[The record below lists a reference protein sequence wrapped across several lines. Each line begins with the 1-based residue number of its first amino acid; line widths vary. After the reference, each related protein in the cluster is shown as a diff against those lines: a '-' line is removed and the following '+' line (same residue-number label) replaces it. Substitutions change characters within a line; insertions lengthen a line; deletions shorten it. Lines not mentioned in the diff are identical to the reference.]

1 MKKRDSILYATM
13 FGLLMVFL
21 FAFMLQERLH
31 LFEMKPLEGFT
42 KKTEVPK
49 LTMENYQ
56 SGVYQ
61 AKLEGHL
68 SETFGF
74 REPVIRVYNQYLWWC
89 YRKTYC
95 HFIVPGKKG
104 YLFYSEA
111 INDYYG
117 LESLKMYRTY
127 DRAKEWARKNVL
139 MMDKLRQVLKDY
151 GVEFLCFMGP
161 NKTQLY
167 PECLPYHAPA
177 PADAINTAAYYDSL
191 MNVISFP
198 HIEMTQWYKAM
209 KDTASFQLIPKRD
222 THWRYA
228 AAYGFDSLFCYM
240 NSLNDFGIP
249 DIHVNGMI
257 ELDTNYRENDEKTLN
272 LIFPIPNDSPKYRPD
287 VTVDNGEG
295 YHKPK
300 VLFVGDSF
308 IWDLETYLPWKEIMD
323 DVEIWFYNE
332 SAFVGFEKEYHPVKD
347 INRLRSILNADYV
360 VWYSTGSQWCRCSYD
375 FVEDALLQLCVTDSL
390 FDAQIPWVMDSLRR
404 DSSFC
409 KDHYQWQYSEHR
421 EDSLRKHAV
430 KTLKDNPL
438 LIPGLDGPDKPVI
451 RNTEAIRLAQ
461 QANRI
466 AADKQWLTS
475 LRVAASQADRPLDE
489 VLDEEAENV
498 VLGRALL
505 RDAVQVDTAAVVQME
520 VEKLINHW
528 RNDPQMMQF
537 LENKAKENGKTFE
550 EVLEGDAKWVV
561 NQRLQKGE
569 LF

>member
-1 MKKRDSILYATM
+1 MKKRDSILYASL

-21 FAFMLQERLH
+21 FAFMAQERLH
-31 LFEMKPLEGFT
+31 LFKTTPLEGFI
-42 KKTEVPK
+42 KNTEVPK
-49 LTMENYQ
+49 LTLENYQ
-56 SGVYQ
+56 SGQYQ
-61 AKLEGHL
+61 AKLESHL
-68 SETFGF
+68 GETFGF
-74 REPVIRVYNQYLWWC
+74 REPVIRTYNQYLWWC

-167 PECLPYHAPA
+167 PEYLPYHAPA
-177 PADAINTAAYYDSL
+177 PAGAINTAAYYDSL
-191 MNVISFP
+191 MTSIGFP

-209 KDTASFQLIPKRD
+209 KDTCSFQLIPKRD

-240 NSLNDFGIP
+240 DRLNDFGIP

-272 LIFPIPNDSPKYRPD
+272 LIFPIRNDAPKYRPD

-295 YHKPK
+295 CHKPK

-332 SAFVGFEKEYHPVKD
+332 SAFVGFEKEYHPVTE

-375 FVEDALLQLCVTDSL
+375 FVEDALLRLCVTDSL
-390 FDAQIPWVMDSLRR
+390 FDAQIPWVMDSLRH

-438 LIPGLDGPDKPVI
+438 LIPGLDGPDKPII
-451 RNTEAIRLAQ
+451 RNTKAILLAQ

-505 RDAVQVDTAAVVQME
+505 RDAVQVDTAAVVRME

-537 LENKAKENGKTFE
+537 LENKAKENGKPFE
-550 EVLEGDAKWVV
+550 EVLEGDAKWVA
-561 NQRLQKGE
+561 NQRLQNGE

>member
-1 MKKRDSILYATM
+1 MKKRDSIVYGIM

-21 FAFMLQERLH
+21 FAFLVQERLH
-31 LFEMKPLEGFT
+31 LFKTKPLEGFVE
-42 KKTEVPK
+42 KTEVPK
-49 LTMENYQ
+49 LTMENYR
-56 SGVYQ
+56 SGQYQ

-95 HFIVPGKKG
+95 HFIVPGKSG

-117 LESLKMYRTY
+117 IESLKMYRTY
-127 DRAKEWARKNVL
+127 DRAREWARKNVL
-139 MMDKLRQVLKDY
+139 MMDKLRHVLKDY

-167 PECLPYHAPA
+167 PEYLPYHEPA
-177 PADAINTAAYYDSL
+177 PADAINTADYYDSL
-191 MNVISFP
+191 MNVIGFP
-198 HIEMTQWYKAM
+198 HIEMTRWYKAM
-209 KDTASFQLIPKRD
+209 KDTCSFQLIPKRD

-240 NSLNDFGIP
+240 DRLNDFGIP

-272 LIFPIPNDSPKYRPD
+272 LIFPIRNDAPKYRPD

-295 YHKPK
+295 CHKPK

-332 SAFVGFEKEYHPVKD
+332 SAFVGFEKEYHPVTEL
-347 INRLRSILNADYV
+347 NRLRSILNADYV
-360 VWYSTGSQWCRCSYD
+360 VWYSTGSQWCRCSYY
-375 FVEDALLQLCVTDSL
+375 FVEDALLRLCVTDSL
-390 FDAQIPWVMDSLRR
+390 FDAQIPWVMDSLRH

-438 LIPGLDGPDKPVI
+438 LIPGLDGPDKPII
-451 RNTEAIRLAQ
+451 RNTKAILLAQ

-505 RDAVQVDTAAVVQME
+505 RDAVQVDTAAVVRME

-537 LENKAKENGKTFE
+537 LENKAKENGKPFE

-561 NQRLQKGE
+561 NERLRNGE